1 MSIALGDVRDVRDC
15 VRASVRAQ
23 MLMAVGVCGMCG
35 RFASYVG
42 AGAWAAVSL
51 ACVQCLSRVCEC
63 PHIPHIPHIVTA
75 ASVSGDVRSA
85 HVPAQVAHA
94 HARAFF
100 PVLLA
105 LKEMEEVE
113 CWV

>member
-1 MSIALGDVRDVRDC
+1 MSIAPGDVRDVRDG
-15 VRASVRAQ
+15 VWALVRAQ
-23 MLMAVGVCGMCG
+23 THAAVGMCGMCG

-42 AGAWAAVSL
+42 AGAWAGVSL
-51 ACVQCLSRVCEC
+51 ACVQCLSRVCAC
-63 PHIPHIPHIVTA
+63 PHIPHVPHIATA
-75 ASVSGDVRSA
+75 ASISGAMRPA
-85 HVPAQVAHA
+85 LIPAQAARA

-113 CWV
+113 HWV